1 MKLSDFDFDLPEG
14 QPAEGATELHQ
25 LYVAAEAKGTGV
37 AAALI
42 LVKVDFVLGLAV
54 VVPFFAVY
62 MAGTAVALIALGR
75 FSVMQ
80 VLTALD

>member
-1 MKLSDFDFDLPEG
+1 MLLFESAVL
-14 QPAEGATELHQ
+14 ELAGS
-25 LYVAAEAKGTGV
+25 LAGV
-37 AAALI
+37 VTALL